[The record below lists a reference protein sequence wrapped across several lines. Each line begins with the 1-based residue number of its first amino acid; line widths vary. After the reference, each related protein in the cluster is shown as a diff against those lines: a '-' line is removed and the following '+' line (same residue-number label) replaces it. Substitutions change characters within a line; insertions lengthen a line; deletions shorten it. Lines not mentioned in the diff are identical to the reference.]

1 MSGSRRRAVAGY
13 LRFVAWTVGLAAL
26 ALAAGYVPTRTWV
39 GAPALPAMLAG
50 CAIGLLASWVG
61 AIPVALA
68 AAREVKAGQPI
79 ALGSMALRLFVVLAL
94 VLPGA
99 LSGWF
104 ARAPLVVWVGI
115 SYIVL
120 LAVDTRYALVALKA
134 GSTTSESV
142 ER

>member
-1 MSGSRRRAVAGY
+1 MNGSRRRAATGY
-13 LRFVAWTVGLAAL
+13 LRFVARTVGLAAL
-26 ALAAGYVPTRTWV
+26 ALAVGYVPTRAWV
-39 GAPALPAMLAG
+39 GAAALPAMLAG
-50 CAIGLLASWVG
+50 CAIGLVASWVG

-104 ARAPLVVWVGI
+104 A
-115 SYIVL
+115 
-120 LAVDTRYALVALKA
+120 
-134 GSTTSESV
+134 
-142 ER
+142 